1 MKPKTYLIVIFSI
14 LAICGLSAQ
23 PQETQDKKAHEIYLY
38 GNLKELNLNGV
49 AFKSEI
55 KPNRF
60 LRFGA
65 TNLDY
70 NRHVNNPDDP
80 QNSKNLLFSGGI
92 QLGLE
97 NRVKLTEK
105 LFAFY
110 GVDLVTSLTYQ
121 KNELFSPETN
131 SIMKS
136 STFMPGFSFGSGFIF
151 NIIRNLS
158 VSLELEP
165 SIFMSFTS
173 NESDYLSITTKSKS
187 SAYIF
192 DFNSDDVKLALI
204 YRW

>member
-1 MKPKTYLIVIFSI
+1 MKSKTYLLVILFI
-14 LAICGLSAQ
+14 LAFGNQYAKA
-23 PQETQDKKAHEIYLY
+23 QETQDKKAQEIYLY
-38 GNLKELNLNGV
+38 GNLKELNLTGV

-70 NRHVNNPDDP
+70 SHQVNNPGDP
-80 QNSKNLLFSGGI
+80 QNSKNLFFSGSI

-105 LFAFY
+105 FFAFY
-110 GVDLVTSLTYQ
+110 GVDLATSLNYQ
-121 KNELFSPETN
+121 KTEMLSPEDN
-131 SIMKS
+131 SFIRS
-136 STFMPGFSFGSGFIF
+136 RTFMPGFSFGSGFIF

-165 SIFMSFTS
+165 SIFMRFTF
-173 NESDYLSITTKSKS
+173 NESDYLSNPTKSKT

-192 DFNSDDVKLALI
+192 DFNSDDVILALI

>member
-1 MKPKTYLIVIFSI
+1 MKLKTYLLVILSI
-14 LAICGLSAQ
+14 LALGSQSAKA
-23 PQETQDKKAHEIYLY
+23 QETQDKKAHEIYLY
-38 GNLKELNLNGV
+38 GNLKELNLTGV

-60 LRFGA
+60 VRFGA

-70 NRHVNNPDDP
+70 THQINNPDDP
-80 QNSKNLLFSGGI
+80 QNSKNLFFSGGI

-121 KNELFSPETN
+121 KNELLSPENN
-131 SIMKS
+131 SIIRS
-136 STFMPGFSFGSGFIF
+136 NTFMPGFSFGSGFIF

-173 NESDYLSITTKSKS
+173 NESDYLSITTKSKT

>member
-1 MKPKTYLIVIFSI
+1 MRPKTYLAVILSI
-14 LAICGLSAQ
+14 LILGSQSAKA
-23 PQETQDKKAHEIYLY
+23 QESQDKRAHEIYLY
-38 GNLKELNLNGV
+38 GNLKELTLTGIG
-49 AFKSEI
+49 FKSEI

-65 TNLDY
+65 TNLGY
-70 NRHVNNPDDP
+70 SHQVNDPGDP
-80 QNSKNLLFSGGI
+80 QHSKNLFFSGGI

-110 GVDLVTSLTYQ
+110 GVDLATSLTYH
-121 KNELFSPETN
+121 KNEIISPGDN
-131 SIMKS
+131 SFVKS
-136 STFMPGFSFGSGFIF
+136 NTIMPGLSFGSGFIF
-151 NIIRNLS
+151 NIIKNLS

-173 NESDYLSITTKSKS
+173 NESDYLSVKAKNKIST
-187 SAYIF
+187 YNL